1 MPDRFARVAR
11 PAHRRAAGVCDL
23 PDGLGLM
30 DLGGRPPRLS
40 RDTAVDVALAA
51 GATVVDVFL
60 FSDVSNR
67 PPGGP
72 VPWLFVALVA
82 VAFAAL
88 SARRRH
94 PVLVFG
100 IVWVWAVLVTPL
112 SELEFQP
119 TAIPSLALFAVA
131 LHREAKAS
139 AGALLACSV
148 LAVLAGLWQAASRP
162 PEARMAATYVT
173 LAFYLLVYG
182 CVWAGGR
189 WARLSRQHA
198 GDLEFRRRVEAH
210 EAVLGER
217 TRIARELHDIVAHS
231 VTVMVLQAAGAR
243 RVLDSDPV
251 RVGHAL
257 GHIEEAGEQAMG
269 ELRRMLTAL
278 RLSDDDESGDGVTGR
293 PQPGLADVEHL
304 VGTVAAAGVRVH
316 TRVEGEPRRL
326 AASVD
331 LAAYRVV
338 QEALTNVTK
347 HVGPGAEVDVRLR
360 WEADELTVEVADD
373 GRGRRPEQALSTNHG
388 LAGLVERLAI
398 VGGRLTAEPGWA
410 GGFRVTAV
418 LPVAGPVAGEPVRE
432 HR

>member
-1 MPDRFARVAR
+1 MDR
-11 PAHRRAAGVCDL
+11 
-23 PDGLGLM
+23 
-30 DLGGRPPRLS
+30 GGRPPRLS
-40 RDTAVDVALAA
+40 RATAVDVALAA
-51 GATVVDVFL
+51 SATLVDVFL
-60 FSDVSNR
+60 FSDVSSGT
-67 PPGGP
+67 PEGAGL
-72 VPWLFVALVA
+72 WLFVALVA
-82 VAFAAL
+82 VAFTAL
-88 SARRRH
+88 LARRRH
-94 PVLVFG
+94 PVSAFAV
-100 IVWVWAVLVTPL
+100 VWVWAVLVTPM

-119 TAIPSLALFAVA
+119 TAIPALALFAVA
-131 LHREAKAS
+131 LHGQLKVS

-162 PEARMAATYVT
+162 PEARLVATYAT
-173 LAFYLLVYG
+173 LVFYLLVYG
-182 CVWAGGR
+182 CVWTGGR
-189 WARLSRQHA
+189 SARLSRQHA
-198 GDLEFRRRVEAH
+198 EDLEFRRRVEAH

-278 RLSDDDESGDGVTGR
+278 RLSDDDGSGDGVTGR

-304 VGTVAAAGVRVH
+304 VGTIAAAGVRVH
-316 TRVEGEPRRL
+316 TRVDGEPRRL

-360 WEADELTVEVADD
+360 WDADELTVEVTDD
-373 GRGRRPEQALSTNHG
+373 GRGRRPERALSTNHG

-398 VGGRLTAEPGWA
+398 VGGRLTAEPVWA

-418 LPVAGPVAGEPVRE
+418 LPVAGPVASEPVRE
-432 HR
+432 RR

>member
-1 MPDRFARVAR
+1 M
-11 PAHRRAAGVCDL
+11 
-23 PDGLGLM
+23 DG
-30 DLGGRPPRLS
+30 GGRPPWLS
-40 RDTAVDVALAA
+40 RATAVDVALAA
-51 GATVVDVFL
+51 SAAVVDVFL
-60 FSDVSNR
+60 FSAVSSR
-67 PPGGP
+67 TPEGAGM
-72 VPWLFVALVA
+72 WLFVALVA
-82 VAFAAL
+82 VGFAAL
-88 SARRRH
+88 LARRRY

-100 IVWVWAVLVTPL
+100 VVWAWALLVTPT
-112 SELEFQP
+112 SELDFQP
-119 TAIPSLALFAVA
+119 TAIPSVALFAVA
-131 LHREAKAS
+131 LHGQLKVS
-139 AGALLACSV
+139 AGALLACAV
-148 LAVLAGLWQAASRP
+148 LAVLAGLREAASRP
-162 PEARMAATYVT
+162 PEARLVATYVT
-173 LAFYLLVYG
+173 LVFYLLVYG

-198 GDLEFRRRVEAH
+198 EDLEFRRQVEAH

-278 RLSDDDESGDGVTGR
+278 RLSDDDESGDRVAGR

-347 HVGPGAEVDVRLR
+347 HVGPGAAVDVRLR
-360 WEADELTVEVADD
+360 WEADELTVEVTDD
-373 GRGRRPEQALSTNHG
+373 GRGRRTGRTLSTNHG
-388 LAGLVERLAI
+388 LAGLAERLAI
-398 VGGRLTAEPGWA
+398 VGGRLAAEPVPA
-410 GGFRVTAV
+410 GGFRVAAV
-418 LPVAGPVAGEPVRE
+418 LPVAGPVASEPVRE

>member
-1 MPDRFARVAR
+1 MLREGR
-11 PAHRRAAGVCDL
+11 PRWLSRAAV
-23 PDGLGLM
+23 
-30 DLGGRPPRLS
+30 
-40 RDTAVDVALAA
+40 VDVALAA
-51 GATVVDVFL
+51 SAAAVDVFL
-60 FSDVSNR
+60 FSAVSSR
-67 PPGGP
+67 KP
-72 VPWLFVALVA
+72 VGAGMWFFVALV
-82 VAFAAL
+82 VIGFAAL
-88 SARRRH
+88 LVRRRH
-94 PVLVFG
+94 PVVVFG
-100 IVWVWAVLVTPL
+100 AVWVWAVLVTPT

-119 TAIPSLALFAVA
+119 TAIPCVALFTVA
-131 LHREAKAS
+131 LYGQARVS
-139 AGALLACSV
+139 AGALLACAV
-148 LAVLAGLWQAASRP
+148 LAVLAGLREAASRP
-162 PEARMAATYVT
+162 PDAWMVATYAT
-173 LAFYLLVYG
+173 LVFYLLVYG

-198 GDLEFRRRVEAH
+198 DDLEFRRRVEAH
-210 EAVLGER
+210 EAVMGER
-217 TRIARELHDIVAHS
+217 TRIARELHDIVAHA

-257 GHIEEAGEQAMG
+257 GHIEDAGEQAMG

-278 RLSDDDESGDGVTGR
+278 QLSDEDEEAAGGVTGR

-304 VGTVAAAGVRVH
+304 IGTIAAAGVRVH

-347 HVGPGAEVDVRLR
+347 HVGTGAEADVRLR
-360 WEADELTVEVADD
+360 WAAEELTVEVSDD
-373 GRGRRPEQALSTNHG
+373 GRGRRPERALSTNHG
-388 LAGLVERLAI
+388 LAGLRERLAI
-398 VGGRLTAEPGWA
+398 VGGRLAAERSSA

-418 LPVAGPVAGEPVRE
+418 LPVAGPVAGPATGEVVRE

>member
-1 MPDRFARVAR
+1 MDRQ
-11 PAHRRAAGVCDL
+11 
-23 PDGLGLM
+23 
-30 DLGGRPPRLS
+30 GRPPWLS
-40 RDTAVDVALAA
+40 RATAADLALAA
-51 GATVVDVFL
+51 SAAVVDVFL
-60 FSDVSNR
+60 FSAVSSR
-67 PPGGP
+67 KPEGAGM
-72 VPWLFVALVA
+72 WLFVALA
-82 VAFAAL
+82 AIGFAAL
-88 SARRRH
+88 LARRRY

-100 IVWVWAVLVTPL
+100 VVWVWAVLVTPT

-119 TAIPSLALFAVA
+119 TAIPCVALFTVA
-131 LHREAKAS
+131 LRAQAKVS
-139 AGALLACSV
+139 AGALLACAV
-148 LAVLAGLWQAASRP
+148 LAVLAGLREAASRP
-162 PEARMAATYVT
+162 PEARMVATYAT
-173 LAFYLLVYG
+173 LVFYLLVYG

-198 GDLEFRRRVEAH
+198 DDLEFRRRVEAH
-210 EAVLGER
+210 EAVVAER

-243 RVLDSDPV
+243 RVLDTDPV

-257 GHIEEAGEQAMG
+257 RHIEEAGEQAMG

-347 HVGPGAEVDVRLR
+347 HVGAGACAEVRLR
-360 WEADELTVEVADD
+360 WEPAELTVEVTDD
-373 GRGRRPEQALSTNHG
+373 GRGRRPERALSTNHG
-388 LAGLVERLAI
+388 LAGLQERLAI
-398 VGGRLTAEPGWA
+398 VGGRLAAEEVPS

-418 LPVAGPVAGEPVRE
+418 LPVAGPVASDPVRE

>member
-1 MPDRFARVAR
+1 M
-11 PAHRRAAGVCDL
+11 
-23 PDGLGLM
+23 DGE
-30 DLGGRPPRLS
+30 GRPRWLS
-40 RDTAVDVALAA
+40 RFTAVDVALAA
-51 GATVVDVFL
+51 SATAVDVFL
-60 FSDVSNR
+60 FSAVSNR
-67 PPGGP
+67 TPAGAGL
-72 VPWLFVALVA
+72 WLFVALVA
-82 VAFAAL
+82 VGFAAL
-88 SARRRH
+88 LVRRRY
-94 PVLVFG
+94 PVLAFG
-100 IVWVWAVLVTPL
+100 VVWVWAVLVMPTN
-112 SELEFQP
+112 ELEFRP
-119 TAIPSLALFAVA
+119 TAVPCMALFAVA
-131 LHREAKAS
+131 LHGRLKAS
-139 AGALLACSV
+139 AGALLACAV
-148 LAVLAGLWQAASRP
+148 LAVLAGLTEAASRP
-162 PEARMAATYVT
+162 PEARMVATYAT
-173 LAFYLLVYG
+173 LVFYLLVYG

-198 GDLEFRRRVEAH
+198 EDLEFRRRVEAH
-210 EAVLGER
+210 EAVMGER

-251 RVGHAL
+251 RVGQAL

-278 RLSDDDESGDGVTGR
+278 RLSDDDEAGDGVTGR

-304 VGTVAAAGVRVH
+304 VGTISAAGVRVH
-316 TRVEGEPRRL
+316 TRVEGEPGRL

-360 WEADELTVEVADD
+360 WEPCELTVEVADD
-373 GRGRRPEQALSTNHG
+373 GRGRRPERALSTNHG

-398 VGGRLTAEPGWA
+398 VGGRLAAEPAPA

-418 LPVAGPVAGEPVRE
+418 LPVAGPVASEPVRE